1 MAGVGP
7 AASAV
12 GGGVLPVG
20 LRPQCVPR
28 PLALVLRLVLGLE
41 RMAGVEPATSTV
53 AWWHSTRLGFIRVS
67 RRPLLGRGA
76 ALAPIDLIYECGRR
90 VVVSS
95 TPRCCNIGHMP
106 LWSPLAVRAVSVK
119 PVP

>member
-1 MAGVGP
+1 MV
-7 AASAV
+7 
-12 GGGVLPVG
+12 
-20 LRPQCVPR
+20 
-28 PLALVLRLVLGLE
+28 ALYQIELHPHV
-41 RMAGVEPATSTV
+41 
-53 AWWHSTRLGFIRVS
+53 
-67 RRPLLGRGA
+67 RRPLPGRGA
-76 ALAPIDLIYECGRR
+76 ALAPIDLTYECRRR